1 MESSY
6 EHLSRKD
13 KYKLLTKD
21 FLDRDGDRYV
31 RIRTTER
38 IGWEDTLPKESA
50 YSAMILNPK
59 SDRELYNNAI
69 TLARQMITSMDTPF
83 KVTVRVDPTRSCT
96 DSHSV
101 YVATSVFDDPALPLG
116 QKLDTF
122 LGLTVHEG
130 SHLLYTDFQAMR
142 GNNNY
147 VIHQLQNIFEDER
160 IERELGQKKPGL
172 ANFLKA
178 TKYYYFGRYQA
189 GLQKDL
195 PRSARLFNAILSIVR
210 YPASLSPKDAYEFAD
225 ELLQVRDILTPYPD
239 STKACIEKAAL
250 VYEILKRF
258 IEEDKG
264 REQQQSS
271 SGSGSSSQSSSSSSQ
286 GSDNK
291 EQSGKSNSSDGK
303 DSESKEKGK
312 GEKEDSSD
320 SNSSSGSGKAS
331 EDEKEDDADGK
342 NNGAGSKE
350 QPKNSEESED
360 DNESDAGSDGDK
372 EEENDEK
379 DSRGNKG
386 SKESDDDETEG
397 SVDTN
402 DTVDTD
408 DSEDSKNDT
417 NSESNSSSDE
427 ENDES
432 EENDSEESD
441 GPETESNSDNAD
453 DGNDSADEEDSG
465 MSDTPSG
472 NDSDTDEPGNS
483 KQYSPAGKSG
493 GNGAGSGT
501 PTPSKEDADA
511 DELESELE
519 DSLPDDNGDIDPVE
533 LSDEDIEQILQD
545 ILDAAKELS
554 NDPKDPSDRNNP
566 LNEDNVAKALQ
577 QEDALLAKECE
588 GELEIGSTP
597 GVIVIKQQGDKHRY
611 DLSLKRVKRYI
622 PAVRQAL
629 RAKGTE
635 YKYTVTGMRSGLLDT
650 NKLCEARQGVQN
662 VYIHKGEVK
671 CDKVNVVLVIDESG
685 SMEGIREQLARDTA
699 VLVNEAVGGL
709 QNVSLFIYGYT
720 GGYDGTGLFPYRE
733 GKPSQDRY
741 AIGAITSRG
750 GTPTAPAM
758 LEAASRI
765 RKISKE
771 KTLMFLIS
779 DGMADSGIRSVRE
792 ATNQMKKQ
800 NIDVVGISISSGL
813 DAQTLSAMYDHYIVM
828 DNLDNLASE
837 LGKTVK
843 KAVLSNTKKHVA

>member
-1 MESSY
+1 MASSY
-6 EHLSRKD
+6 AHLSRKE

-50 YSAMILNPK
+50 YSVMILNPK

-69 TLARQMITSMDTPF
+69 ALARQMITSMDTPF

-142 GNNNY
+142 GNDNY

-189 GLQKDL
+189 GLQRDL

-250 VYEILKRF
+250 VYDILKHF

-264 REQQQSS
+264 REQQPS

-286 GSDNK
+286 GSDNEK
-291 EQSGKSNSSDGK
+291 QSGKSNSSDSK

-312 GEKEDSSD
+312 GKKENSSD
-320 SNSSSGSGKAS
+320 NNSSSGTGKAS
-331 EDEKEDDADGK
+331 EDEKVEDANGK
-342 NNGAGSKE
+342 DNGAGSKE
-350 QPKNSEESED
+350 QPKNSEESD
-360 DNESDAGSDGDK
+360 DDDESDAGSDVDK
-372 EEENDEK
+372 EDKKDEK
-379 DSRGNKG
+379 DSKGNKG
-386 SKESDDDETEG
+386 SKESDDDEAEG
-397 SVDTN
+397 SN
-402 DTVDTD
+402 DTD
-408 DSEDSKNDT
+408 DSEDSENG
-417 NSESNSSSDE
+417 SNSGSDE
-427 ENDES
+427 EYDES
-432 EENDSEESD
+432 EENDSGESE
-441 GPETESNSDNAD
+441 GPEADSDSDNGD
-453 DGNDSADEEDSG
+453 DGNDSADDKDSNL
-465 MSDTPSG
+465 SDTPSG
-472 NDSDTDEPGNS
+472 NDSDTDESGDS
-483 KQYSPAGKSG
+483 KQCSPAGKSG
-493 GNGAGSGT
+493 GDGAGSGT

-554 NDPKDPSDRNNP
+554 NDPNDPSDRNNP

-577 QEDALLAKECE
+577 QDDALLAKECE

-597 GVIVIKQQGDKHRY
+597 GVIVVKQPGNKYRY
-611 DLSLKRVKRYI
+611 DMSLNRIKRYI

-671 CDKVNVVLVIDESG
+671 CDKINVVLVIDESG

-709 QNVSLFIYGYT
+709 QNVTLFIYGYT
-720 GGYDGTGLFPYRE
+720 GGYEGTGLFPYRE

-792 ATNQMKKQ
+792 ATNLMRQQ

>member
-1 MESSY
+1 MASSY
-6 EHLSRKD
+6 AHLSRKE

-38 IGWEDTLPKESA
+38 IGWEDTLPEESA
-50 YSAMILNPK
+50 YSAIILNPK

-69 TLARQMITSMDTPF
+69 ALARQMITSMDTPF

-101 YVATSVFDDPALPLG
+101 YVATSVFDDPQLPLG

-130 SHLLYTDFQAMR
+130 SHLLYTDFKAIR
-142 GNNNY
+142 GNDNY

-250 VYEILKRF
+250 VYDILKRF

-271 SGSGSSSQSSSSSSQ
+271 SSSGSSSQSSSSSSQ
-286 GSDNK
+286 GSDNE
-291 EQSGKSNSSDGK
+291 EQSGKSNSSDNN
-303 DSESKEKGK
+303 DSESEGKGK
-312 GEKEDSSD
+312 KKKEDSSD

-331 EDEKEDDADGK
+331 EDEKEENADGK
-342 NNGAGSKE
+342 DNDAGSEE
-350 QPKNSEESED
+350 QPKDPEESEED
-360 DNESDAGSDGDK
+360 EESDAGSDGNK
-372 EEENDEK
+372 EEEKGEK

-397 SVDTN
+397 SD
-402 DTVDTD
+402 DTD
-408 DSEDSKNDT
+408 DSEDSESD
-417 NSESNSSSDE
+417 SNSGSDE
-427 ENDES
+427 ENEES
-432 EENDSEESD
+432 EEDDSEESED
-441 GPETESNSDNAD
+441 SEADSGSDNGN
-453 DGNDSADEEDSG
+453 DGNDSADDEDSG
-465 MSDTPSG
+465 MSGNPSG
-472 NDSDTDEPGNS
+472 KDSDTDESGDS
-483 KQYSPAGKSG
+483 QQCSPAGKPG

-501 PTPSKEDADA
+501 PAPSKEDADA

-519 DSLPDDNGDIDPVE
+519 DSLPNDDGDVDPVE

-545 ILDAAKELS
+545 MLDAAKDLS
-554 NDPKDPSDRNNP
+554 NDPADPSDMKNP
-566 LNEDNVAKALQ
+566 LNEKDVAKALRQ
-577 QEDALLAKECE
+577 DDALLAKECE

-597 GVIVIKQQGDKHRY
+597 GVIVIKQPGNKYRY
-611 DLSLKRVKRYI
+611 DLSLKRIKRYI

-699 VLVNEAVGGL
+699 VLINEAVGGL
-709 QNVSLFIYGYT
+709 QNVTLFIYGYT
-720 GGYDGTGLFPYRE
+720 GGYEGTGLFPYRE
-733 GKPSQDRY
+733 GKPSLDRY

-758 LEAASRI
+758 LEAAI
-765 RKISKE
+765 RVRKTSKE
-771 KTLMFLIS
+771 KTLMFVIS
-779 DGMADSGIRSVRE
+779 DGMADGGIRSVRE
-792 ATNQMKKQ
+792 AANQMKQQ

-813 DAQTLSAMYDHYIVM
+813 SAQALSGMYDHFIVM
-828 DNLDNLASE
+828 DNLDNLASD

>member
-1 MESSY
+1 MASSY
-6 EHLSRKD
+6 AHLSRKE

-50 YSAMILNPK
+50 YSVMILNPK

-69 TLARQMITSMDTPF
+69 ALARQMITSMDTPF

-142 GNNNY
+142 GNDNY

-189 GLQKDL
+189 GLQRDL

-250 VYEILKRF
+250 VYDILKHF

-264 REQQQSS
+264 REQQPS

-286 GSDNK
+286 GSDNEK
-291 EQSGKSNSSDGK
+291 QSGKSKSSDSK

-312 GEKEDSSD
+312 GKKENSSD
-320 SNSSSGSGKAS
+320 NNSSSGTGKAS
-331 EDEKEDDADGK
+331 EDEKVEDANGK
-342 NNGAGSKE
+342 DNGAGSKE
-350 QPKNSEESED
+350 QPKNSEESD
-360 DNESDAGSDGDK
+360 DDDESDAGSDVDK
-372 EEENDEK
+372 EDKKDEK
-379 DSRGNKG
+379 DSKGNKG
-386 SKESDDDETEG
+386 SKESDDDEAEG
-397 SVDTN
+397 SN
-402 DTVDTD
+402 DTD
-408 DSEDSKNDT
+408 DSEDSENG
-417 NSESNSSSDE
+417 SNSGSDE
-427 ENDES
+427 EYDES
-432 EENDSEESD
+432 EENDSGESE
-441 GPETESNSDNAD
+441 GPEADSDSDNGD
-453 DGNDSADEEDSG
+453 DGNDSADDKDSNL
-465 MSDTPSG
+465 SDTPSG
-472 NDSDTDEPGNS
+472 NDSDTDESGDS
-483 KQYSPAGKSG
+483 KQCSPAGKSG
-493 GNGAGSGT
+493 GDGAGSGT

-554 NDPKDPSDRNNP
+554 NDPNDPSDRNNP

-577 QEDALLAKECE
+577 QDDALLAKECE

-597 GVIVIKQQGDKHRY
+597 GVIVVKQPGNKYRY
-611 DLSLKRVKRYI
+611 DMSLNRIKRYI

-671 CDKVNVVLVIDESG
+671 CDKINVVLVIDESG

-709 QNVSLFIYGYT
+709 QNVTLFIYGYT
-720 GGYDGTGLFPYRE
+720 GGYEGTGLFPYRE

-765 RKISKE
+765 RKMSKE

-779 DGMADSGIRSVRE
+779 DGMADSGMRSVRE
-792 ATNQMKKQ
+792 ATNLMKQQ